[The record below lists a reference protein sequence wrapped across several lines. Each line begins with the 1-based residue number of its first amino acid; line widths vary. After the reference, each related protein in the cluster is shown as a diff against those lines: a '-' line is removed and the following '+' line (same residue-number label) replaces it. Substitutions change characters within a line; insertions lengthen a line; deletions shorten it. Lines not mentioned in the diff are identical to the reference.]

1 MATPHVAGV
10 TALWAERLMQ
20 QGPLNPNILQSRVIA
35 SGTFN
40 GLAPGTD
47 TLDVGAGIVQAP
59 PAMS

>member
-10 TALWAERLMQ
+10 TALWAERLLE
-20 QGPLNPNILQSRVIA
+20 QGPLNPLILQSRVIA

-47 TLDVGAGIVQAP
+47 SLDVGAGLVQAP
-59 PAMS
+59 PALA